1 MAEGSVHT
9 VYSDGRWKNRIEG
22 AAPLP
27 GWYDR
32 QEIAAEAGRA
42 YAIRRQAEHVIRNE
56 DGTVAQRVAPAT
68 TRSAMMAKGLVDSVP
83 ADGQWRK
90 QRRGD
95 GAAVHRLSAGVR
107 AEASDGVAPR
117 DETFTRGA
125 WVAAVLSA
133 AVRGGRRV
141 NAELVKEA
149 EFGWYS
155 QQFAQQWRNEGR
167 RQQRMAALDCQR
179 DYGPQPGFSP
189 TTVAYLAVAVI
200 SALAGVLLVLVN
212 GG

>member
-1 MAEGSVHT
+1 
-9 VYSDGRWKNRIEG
+9 
-22 AAPLP
+22 
-27 GWYDR
+27 
-32 QEIAAEAGRA
+32 
-42 YAIRRQAEHVIRNE
+42 
-56 DGTVAQRVAPAT
+56 
-68 TRSAMMAKGLVDSVP
+68 MAKGLVHPVP
-83 ADGQWRK
+83 ASGQWRK
-90 QRRGD
+90 QGGGD
-95 GAAVHRLSAGVR
+95 GARVHRLSKADVL
-107 AEASDGVAPR
+107 AETSDVGHL

-125 WVAAVLSA
+125 WIATAVSA

-167 RQQRMAALDCQR
+167 RQQRLAAHDRQR
-179 DYGPQPGFSP
+179 DFGPQPGFSP
-189 TTVAYLAVAVI
+189 IPVAYLAIAVI